1 MIVLHETKL
10 FLKRERERE
19 TKAMTFE
26 SLLRGQ
32 GKAQEEEDVWIHSF
46 WGVCAAAVVARVIPK
61 RARLGMSESP

>member
-1 MIVLHETKL
+1 
-10 FLKRERERE
+10 
-19 TKAMTFE
+19 MTFE